1 MMGNKE
7 KNFISVV
14 IYVHNAQDWI
24 EMFLRDI
31 MQVIEEHF
39 EHSEIICVDDFSDDN
54 SNLIIEKVSKDISHT
69 SISILHMSYFHGAEA
84 AMSAGVDLAIG
95 DFVLEFDSVMHNLNQ
110 EVVMQVYYKSL
121 EGYDIVSA
129 SPKGPQKISTKIFY
143 KLLNRASQFTYEIR
157 TESFRILSRRV
168 INRIGSM
175 NKSVL
180 YRKAVYANCGLPV
193 FHLNYDVEETDR
205 KKADGTEKQYRRNLA
220 VDTLI
225 LFTQIGFK
233 TALGI
238 TFFMMAVVLFVMIYS
253 LIVYMVST
261 TVEGWTTT
269 ILFMAFGF
277 LGLFGILTI
286 IIKYLQII
294 VNLLFRKKYYSFEEI
309 EKLTK

>member
-1 MMGNKE
+1 MGNKE

-14 IYVHNAQDWI
+14 IYVHNAQKRI
-24 EMFLRDI
+24 EAFLRGI
-31 MQVIEEHF
+31 TQVIGNHF
-39 EHSEIICVDDFSDDN
+39 EHSEIICVDDFSADN
-54 SNLIIEKVSKDISHT
+54 SNLIIKRVSKEISNT
-69 SISILHMSYFHGAEA
+69 SISILHMSYFHGTEA

-95 DFVLEFDSVMHNLNQ
+95 DFVLEFDTMMPNLNQ
-110 EVVMQVYYKSL
+110 EAVMQVYYKSL

-129 SPKGPQKISTKIFY
+129 SPKCSQKISTKIFY
-143 KLLNRASQFTYEIR
+143 KLLNGASQFTYEIR
-157 TESFRILSRRV
+157 TENFRILSRRV

-180 YRKAVYANCGLPV
+180 YRKAIYANCGLPI
-193 FHLNYDVEETDR
+193 FHLYYEAEETDR
-205 KKADGTEKQYRRNLA
+205 TKADDAEKQYRRNLA

-253 LIVYMVST
+253 VIVYIVST

>member
-1 MMGNKE
+1 MGNKE

-14 IYVHNAQDWI
+14 IYVHNAQKQI
-24 EMFLRDI
+24 EAFLRGI
-31 MQVIEEHF
+31 TQVIGNHF
-39 EHSEIICVDDFSDDN
+39 EHSEIICVDDFSADN
-54 SNLIIEKVSKDISHT
+54 SNLIIKKVSKEISHS
-69 SISILHMSYFHGAEA
+69 SISILHMSYFHGTEA

-95 DFVLEFDSVMHNLNQ
+95 DFVLEFDTMMPNLNQ
-110 EVVMQVYYKSL
+110 EAVMQVYYKSL

-129 SPKGPQKISTKIFY
+129 SPKSPQKMSAKIFY
-143 KLLNRASQFTYEIR
+143 KLLNGASQFTYEIR

-180 YRKAVYANCGLPV
+180 YRKAIYANCGLPI
-193 FHLNYDVEETDR
+193 FHIYYEAEETDSA
-205 KKADGTEKQYRRNLA
+205 KADDAEKQYRRNLA

-253 LIVYMVST
+253 VIVYIVST